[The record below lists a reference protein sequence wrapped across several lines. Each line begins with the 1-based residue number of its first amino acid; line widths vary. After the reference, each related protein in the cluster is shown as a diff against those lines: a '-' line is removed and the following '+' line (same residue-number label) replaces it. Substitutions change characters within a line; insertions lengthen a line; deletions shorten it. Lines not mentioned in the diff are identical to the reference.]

1 MKISKGYDFDDLLL
15 VPKPSKIKSRSDV
28 CLGTR
33 LSNTVKLAF
42 PIIVAPMKGII
53 SPELMSEISRLG
65 GIGIL
70 HRFFDNDLKKNA
82 EEASKVIQTI
92 NDAGCRYFGVSIGLE
107 DFQGLNLL
115 EFGPDIICIDVANG
129 NLESVRDWV
138 RIVKN
143 VVEQKH
149 LNTLVMTGNVA
160 TYDAAKLLA
169 DAGADMIRVGIGNG
183 ALCTTRN
190 ITGVGVP
197 QLTAIDNCK
206 DVDAIIVSDGGIRNS
221 GDAVKA
227 LAMGADVVMMGT
239 PFARTYESANNGI
252 IYGQASRKLQEEYYH
267 SVKSV
272 EGLEKEVEKDILLA
286 DLIAEYTWGMRSAFT
301 YLNAGNI
308 KDLQK
313 NATWVETGTG
323 SIKKLA

>member
-15 VPKPSKIKSRSDV
+15 VPKPSKINSRSSV
-28 CLGTR
+28 CLG
-33 LSNTVKLAF
+33 VKLNNGTKLSV
-42 PIIVAPMKGII
+42 PIIASPMKGII
-53 SPELMSEISRLG
+53 SPELIIQMDRLG
-65 GIGIL
+65 GIGIM
-70 HRFFDNDLKKNA
+70 HRFSDDLTELMETLAHIDTSCNKW
-82 EEASKVIQTI
+82 
-92 NDAGCRYFGVSIGLE
+92 GVAIGLD
-107 DFQGLNLL
+107 DFDGLTVLKL
-115 EFGPDIICIDVANG
+115 YPTIVCIDIANG
-129 NLESVRDWV
+129 NIENLRDWV
-138 RIVKN
+138 HLVKA
-143 VVEQKH
+143 VIKDIDGK
-149 LNTLVMTGNVA
+149 TLVMTGNVA
-160 TYDAAKLLA
+160 TYDSAKLLA

-190 ITGVGVP
+190 VTGVGVP
-197 QLTAIDNCK
+197 QLTAINNCK
-206 DVDAIIVSDGGIRNS
+206 DVDAMIICDGGIRNS

-227 LAMGADVVMMGT
+227 LAMGADILMMGS

-272 EGLEKEVEKDILLA
+272 EGLEKEIEKDISLA
-286 DLIAEYTWGMRSAFT
+286 DLISEYVWGMRSAFT